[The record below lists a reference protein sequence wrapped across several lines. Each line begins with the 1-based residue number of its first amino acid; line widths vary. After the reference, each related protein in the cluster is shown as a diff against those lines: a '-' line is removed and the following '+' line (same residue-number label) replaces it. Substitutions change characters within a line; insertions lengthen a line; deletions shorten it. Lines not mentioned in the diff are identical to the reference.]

1 MTAKRFF
8 WRSSMCEGCG
18 CSQPE
23 AEKTL
28 NEQVKETLDAVRE
41 SLQSRGGDVELVG
54 IDDDN
59 TVKVRLQGACQGCPG
74 AAMTMKNG
82 IERILKDRVPAVKEV
97 VAVD

>member
-1 MTAKRFF
+1 
-8 WRSSMCEGCG
+8 MCEGCG

-28 NEQVKETLDAVRE
+28 NEQVKETLDSVRE
-41 SLQSRGGDVELVG
+41 SLQSHGGDVELVG

-74 AAMTMKNG
+74 AAMTMKDG
-82 IERILKDRVPAVKEV
+82 IERILKEKVPAVKEV

>member
-1 MTAKRFF
+1 
-8 WRSSMCEGCG
+8 MCEGCG

-41 SLQSRGGDVELVG
+41 SLQSHGGDVELVG

-82 IERILKDRVPAVKEV
+82 IEKILKEKSPPSKRLLRWTSSL
-97 VAVD
+97 